1 MPYLHTALANTN
13 AELQQACLFP
23 SYQQLSLFAER
34 HQNLDLSDALELFA
48 DRYTSFMRQRH
59 FQSFAGNC
67 SIQCNSKLLQDLE
80 RTSTYSRH
88 VIAAGRPAYG

>member
-48 DRYTSFMRQRH
+48 DRYTSFMRP
-59 FQSFAGNC
+59 F
-67 SIQCNSKLLQDLE
+67 SIFCRELLHTVQLKAVA
-80 RTSTYSRH
+80 RS
-88 VIAAGRPAYG
+88 